1 MHIDPVLPEIMKV
14 LAVIVG
20 LSLILRRFGQ
30 PGPVAYILAGIIL
43 GPYVLKL
50 NADIDTMARIG
61 SFGVIF
67 LLFFAGQ
74 EISVK
79 QITSNWKI
87 SLIGTLTQIL
97 VSLGLV
103 YLLGLF
109 LGWSWQSCILLG
121 FCISLSS
128 TAIILNVLEEKK
140 LFSTPVAK
148 DVITILVSQDL
159 ALVPM
164 LMILGALG
172 DSSVVENV
180 SPWMQLIGGLVL
192 IGSIVITKIAVK
204 RGLPVLKFIKDDPEL
219 QFFVPIL
226 ICLLFSFITG
236 YFGIST
242 ALGAFIAGII
252 TTSLGE
258 KEWFHKTLEPFKILF
273 VGLFFV
279 SVGIMLDPIFIWKH
293 LWVIL
298 TVTFVAFTV
307 NTSVNTSVFRALGRP
322 FGESLY
328 SGALLGQIGE
338 FAFVLASIGLNL
350 KIINSFSYQLVI
362 SITGISLF
370 LTPTWT
376 FIIEKTFGVFSKQEA
391 IEGETSA
398 TPENRQQEK

>member
-20 LSLILRRFGQ
+20 LSLVLRRFKQ
-30 PGPVAYILAGIIL
+30 PGPVAYILAGLLL
-43 GPYVLKL
+43 GPYVLGL
-50 NADIDTMARIG
+50 NANVETMGRIG

-74 EISVK
+74 EVTVK

-87 SLIGTLTQIL
+87 SIIGTLTQIFA
-97 VSLGLV
+97 SLLIV

-109 LGWSWQSCILLG
+109 MGWGWPQCVLLG

-128 TAIILNVLEEKK
+128 TAVIINVLEEKK
-140 LFSTPVAK
+140 LFSSHVGR
-148 DVITILVSQDL
+148 DVLTVLISQDL

-172 DSSVVENV
+172 DSEVTLGV
-180 SPWMQLIGGLVL
+180 SPLMQLIGGLVL
-192 IGSIVITKIAVK
+192 IASIIATKIAVK
-204 RGLPVLKFIKDDPEL
+204 KGLPVLNFIKGDPEL

-258 KEWFHKTLEPFKILF
+258 KEWFHNTLEPFKILF

-279 SVGIMLDPIFIWKH
+279 SVGIMLDPTFIWEH
-293 LWVIL
+293 IWAISIM
-298 TVTFVAFTV
+298 TFFSFAI
-307 NTSVNTSVFRALGRP
+307 NTSVNTTVFRALGRP

-328 SGALLGQIGE
+328 SGALLGQMGE

-350 KIINSFSYQLVI
+350 KIIDSFSYQLVI

-376 FIIEKTFGVFSKQEA
+376 LIIEKSLGLFSKKDRGSQIEVTKEA
-391 IEGETSA
+391 EEEPS
-398 TPENRQQEK
+398 Q